1 MFDDVFFGVGRWR
14 LFVDDVFLGVGGLG
28 MTVFFFVNISE
39 ASKLSVSHQWP
50 LLIVSESLLESHPY
64 NSSYKVR
71 VMSSPYVR
79 DPIYLALVMVAK
91 GHLNVV
97 YLNQ

>member
-1 MFDDVFFGVGRWR
+1 VIQSICLITF
-14 LFVDDVFLGVGGLG
+14 LFWCGGLG
-28 MTVFFFVNISE
+28 IIYGVFFVITVRGEQAVRLSPMATVNSFG
-39 ASKLSVSHQWP
+39 KLV
-50 LLIVSESLLESHPY
+50 ESHPY

-71 VMSSPYVR
+71 VVSSPYVH
-79 DPIYLALVMVAK
+79 DPVYLALVMVAK